1 MIIFENLL
9 KFSMLTMYIGIKH
22 SFEVLSFAFTNL
34 FRLAAV
40 KPKNWVRLSRN
51 NETLIKN
58 KEFITFRK

>member
-1 MIIFENLL
+1 MTIFENLL

-22 SFEVLSFAFTNL
+22 SFEVLSFAFTICFVWPPSSL
-34 FRLAAV
+34 KTGF
-40 KPKNWVRLSRN
+40 RLSRN